1 MHVICCFFL
10 YTLPGLSMKTKR
22 KSVPLIDREH
32 SNTTVSVSH
41 QLTNVDESVS
51 VTSVDFVVLGSCVV
65 SGALVIYHLLVC
77 FSFRY
82 KLDTVTAG
90 QNFTKIRK
98 AIITTRFFFHAIV
111 KNQPVYVHPS
121 SVLFPK
127 TTGLVHLL

>member
-1 MHVICCFFL
+1 MPFSSSFYFGAFSL
-10 YTLPGLSMKTKR
+10 FAFLSMKTKR

-65 SGALVIYHLLVC
+65 SVALVIYHLLVC

-98 AIITTRFFFHAIV
+98 AITAGLCV
-111 KNQPVYVHPS
+111 KTHKKDTE
-121 SVLFPK
+121 L
-127 TTGLVHLL
+127 